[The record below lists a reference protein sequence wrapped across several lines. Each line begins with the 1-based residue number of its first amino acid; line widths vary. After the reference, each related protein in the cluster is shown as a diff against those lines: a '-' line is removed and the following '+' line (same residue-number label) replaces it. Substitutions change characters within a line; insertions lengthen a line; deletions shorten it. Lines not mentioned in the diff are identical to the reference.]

1 MPLTIYRG
9 LGTKEG
15 ILTSLDTAISVI
27 TGIAYVD
34 WQRSDLTG
42 IDPDRYPG
50 VFINDLRT
58 DRIQLL
64 GDIWKNTFT
73 VALVGFVWA
82 QGEGEEEGVDK
93 ENLGT
98 VLNTFITAVK
108 TAVLADI
115 SRNSNAYDTDIEVI
129 ATDAGS
135 KHPQGQFIMSLV
147 ILFYSAV

>member
-1 MPLTIYRG
+1 MPVTIYRG

-15 ILTSLDTAISVI
+15 ILTSLDTAISAI
-27 TGIAYVD
+27 SGIAYVD

-64 GDIWKNTFT
+64 ADVWKNNYT
-73 VALVGFVWA
+73 VVLVGFVWA
-82 QGEGEEEGVDK
+82 QGEGEDEGVPEEK
-93 ENLGT
+93 LGT
-98 VLNTFITAVK
+98 ILNTFITAVK

-129 ATDAGS
+129 VTDAGS
-135 KHPQGQFIMSLV
+135 KHPQGQFIMTLA

>member
-15 ILTSLDTAISVI
+15 ILTSLDTAISAVA
-27 TGIAYVD
+27 GIAYVD
-34 WQRSDLTG
+34 WQRSDPTG
-42 IDPDRYPG
+42 IDPERYPG

-58 DRIQLL
+58 DRVQLL
-64 GDIWKNTFT
+64 GDIWKNNYT

-82 QGEGEEEGVDK
+82 DEDSEPDT
-93 ENLGT
+93 LGT

-108 TAVLADI
+108 TAVLDDI
-115 SRNSNAYDTDIEVI
+115 SRNNNAYDTDIEVI
-129 ATDAGS
+129 VTDAGS
-135 KHPQGQFIMSLV
+135 KHPQGEFIMTLA

>member
-15 ILTSLDTAISVI
+15 ILTSLDTAISAI
-27 TGIAYVD
+27 DGIAYVD
-34 WQRSDLTG
+34 WQRSDPTG
-42 IDPDRYPG
+42 IDPTRYPG
-50 VFINDLRT
+50 VFINDLRI
-58 DRIQLL
+58 DRVQLL
-64 GDIWKNTFT
+64 GDIWKNTYT

-82 QGEGEEEGVDK
+82 DEGD
-93 ENLGT
+93 NLGT
-98 VLNTFITAVK
+98 ALNTFITAVK
-108 TAVLADI
+108 TAVLTDI

-135 KHPQGQFIMSLV
+135 KHPQGQFIMSLL

>member
-9 LGTKEG
+9 LGSKEG
-15 ILTSLDTAISVI
+15 VLTSLDTAISAI
-27 TGIAYVD
+27 TGIKYVD
-34 WQRSDLTG
+34 WQRSDPTG

-58 DRIQLL
+58 DRVQLL
-64 GDIWKNTFT
+64 GDIWKNNYT
-73 VALVGFVWA
+73 VALVGFVWG
-82 QGEGEEEGVDK
+82 GED

-98 VLNTFITAVK
+98 RLNTFITAVK
-108 TAVLADI
+108 TAVLEDI

-129 ATDAGS
+129 VTDAGS
-135 KHPQGQFIMSLV
+135 KHPQGEFIMTLA

>member
-1 MPLTIYRG
+1 MSLTVYRG
-9 LGTKEG
+9 LGSKEA
-15 ILTSLDTAISVI
+15 ILKSLDVAISAVS
-27 TGIAYVD
+27 GIAYVD
-34 WQRSDLTG
+34 WQRSDPTG
-42 IDPDRYPG
+42 IDPSRYPG
-50 VFINDLRT
+50 VFINDLRI

-64 GDIWKNTFT
+64 GDIWKNNYT

-82 QGEGEEEGVDK
+82 EDG

-98 VLNTFITAVK
+98 ILNTFITAVK

-115 SRNSNAYDTDIEVI
+115 SRNSNAYDTDVEVI

-135 KHPQGQFIMSLV
+135 KFPQGEFIMSLL

>member
-9 LGTKEG
+9 LGTKEEV
-15 ILTSLDTAISVI
+15 LKSLDVAISE
-27 TGIAYVD
+27 IATYVD
-34 WQRSDLTG
+34 WQRSDPTG

-82 QGEGEEEGVDK
+82 QGEGEEEGVDA

-108 TAVLADI
+108 TAVLIDI

-129 ATDAGS
+129 VTDAGS
-135 KHPQGQFIMSLV
+135 KHPQGEFIMTLA

>member
-9 LGTKEG
+9 LGSKEG
-15 ILTSLDTAISVI
+15 VLTSLDTAISAI
-27 TGIAYVD
+27 TGIKYVD
-34 WQRSDLTG
+34 WQRSDPTG

-58 DRIQLL
+58 DRVQLL
-64 GDIWKNTFT
+64 GDIWKNNYT
-73 VALVGFVWA
+73 VALVGFVWG
-82 QGEGEEEGVDK
+82 GEG

-98 VLNTFITAVK
+98 ELNTFITAVK
-108 TAVLADI
+108 TAVLDDI

-129 ATDAGS
+129 VTDAGS
-135 KHPQGQFIMSLV
+135 KHPQGEFIMTLA

>member
-1 MPLTIYRG
+1 MLTIYRG

-15 ILTSLDTAISVI
+15 ILTSLDTAISAVS
-27 TGIAYVD
+27 GIAYVD
-34 WQRSDLTG
+34 WQRSDPTG

-50 VFINDLRT
+50 VFINDLRI
-58 DRIQLL
+58 DRVQLL
-64 GDIWKNTFT
+64 GDIWKNTYT

-82 QGEGEEEGVDK
+82 EDD

-98 VLNTFITAVK
+98 ILNTFITAVK
-108 TAVLADI
+108 TAVLDDI

-135 KHPQGQFIMSLV
+135 KHPQGEFIMSLL

>member
-9 LGTKEG
+9 LGTKEE
-15 ILTSLDTAISVI
+15 ILKSLDTAISGI

-34 WQRSDLTG
+34 WQRSDPTG
-42 IDPDRYPG
+42 IDPSRYPG
-50 VFINDLRT
+50 VFINDLRI
-58 DRIQLL
+58 DRVQLL
-64 GDIWKNTFT
+64 GDIWRNNYT

-82 QGEGEEEGVDK
+82 EDD

-98 VLNTFITAVK
+98 ILNTFITAVK

-115 SRNSNAYDTDIEVI
+115 TRNSNAYDTDVEII

-135 KHPQGQFIMSLV
+135 KHPQGEFIMSLL